1 MLEDNTAVCVRK
13 VLEITRCLVFLCFLL
28 DFGPYKLEGNP
39 ESCLNSNDFKSF
51 YKMFSYFANT
61 ATFHLSL
68 LGVFRVTSL
77 RRGAMKG
84 GCIHSSTIQYY
95 SIGKFDRKNL
105 LTW

>member
-13 VLEITRCLVFLCFLL
+13 VLEITRCLVFLQLCFLL
-28 DFGPYKLEGNP
+28 DFGPYKIEGNA
-39 ESCLNSNDFKSF
+39 ESCMNNNDFKSF
-51 YKMFSYFANT
+51 YKMSNYFANT

-68 LGVFRVTSL
+68 LGVFRDTSL

-95 SIGKFDRKNL
+95 STGKFDRKTN
-105 LTW
+105 

>member
-1 MLEDNTAVCVRK
+1 MPCIS
-13 VLEITRCLVFLCFLL
+13 VLLARFWS
-28 DFGPYKLEGNP
+28 YKLEGTP
-39 ESCLNSNDFKSF
+39 ERCMNNNDFKSF
-51 YKMFSYFANT
+51 YKMFSDFANT
-61 ATFHLSL
+61 VTFHLSL

-84 GCIHSSTIQYY
+84 GCIHVCTIQYY